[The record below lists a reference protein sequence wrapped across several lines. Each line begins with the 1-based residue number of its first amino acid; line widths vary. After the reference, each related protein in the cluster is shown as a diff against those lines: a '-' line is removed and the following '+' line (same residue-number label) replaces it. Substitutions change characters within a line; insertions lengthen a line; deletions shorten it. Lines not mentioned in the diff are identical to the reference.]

1 MGKDLHEEDLGG
13 RRRGDHPRHGSQ
25 RGAAQAATTFNDNPN
40 DASSNIDINRVTV
53 SRTTGHAVLV
63 RTNFSDLGRRLNA
76 VEYFFDTKRRNV
88 GPEYGAVIYR
98 GKDGDGIKRVDVY
111 QMKSFKERGAHDV
124 TCRWRYKW
132 FYNGRG
138 PGYFNAKFPL
148 GCFEGNGAALRA
160 RAREGVELHSL
171 PRRGPAPSW
180 GLRLLR
186 QHGAAEGLVA
196 RGLTRP
202 AHRSSRVPP
211 HQVGRGVCVTSARTS
226 PAKWLVSPRQNGR
239 GDVRSPSYR

>member
-1 MGKDLHEEDLGG
+1 MGRTFMKKILGG
-13 RRRGDHPRHGSQ
+13 VVAGIILVTGLN
-25 RGAAQAATTFNDNPN
+25 GGVAQAATTFNDNPN
-40 DASSNIDINRVTV
+40 DASSNIDMNRVTV
-53 SRTTGHAVLV
+53 SRTTGRAVLV

-111 QMKSFKERGAHDV
+111 RMKSFTDRGALV

-148 GCFEGNGAALRA
+148 GCFEGNGERFVRVHVKAWNFTRY
-160 RAREGVELHSL
+160 RGERPH
-171 PRRGPAPSW
+171 RRGVFGSYDNM
-180 GLRLLR
+180 GLPKAWT
-186 QHGAAEGLVA
+186 HTV
-196 RGLTRP
+196 
-202 AHRSSRVPP
+202 
-211 HQVGRGVCVTSARTS
+211 
-226 PAKWLVSPRQNGR
+226 
-239 GDVRSPSYR
+239 